1 MTELEQQIIG
11 IISAA
16 GDSKG
21 KAFEALRKVKESD
34 YEGARALLEESRKID
49 LEAHKI
55 QTKLIQSEM
64 DPEAEK
70 PELMVHA
77 QDHYMT
83 SQLAR
88 DVIEA
93 LVDVFEA
100 KEGGN

>member
-1 MTELEQQIIG
+1 MLAFSMIAYSGEATDYYMQALHARNENNNSKIEELLKKGDESLHKAHTQQMDLI
-11 IISAA
+11 
-16 GDSKG
+16 
-21 KAFEALRKVKESD
+21 VKEANADDVPYS
-34 YEGARALLEESRKID
+34 LV
-49 LEAHKI
+49 
-55 QTKLIQSEM
+55 
-64 DPEAEK
+64 
-70 PELMVHA
+70 MVHA